1 MDGKEFLLEK
11 LIIIMEIKE
20 LIYDLGDFSYV
31 MKKMCEGFFIYY
43 SEFVKD
49 IIFILVV
56 VDEGKWKII

>member
-31 MKKMCEGFFIYY
+31 MKKMCEGFCIY
-43 SEFVKD
+43 
-49 IIFILVV
+49 
-56 VDEGKWKII
+56 